1 MHCSLFLSVKAVV
14 YFHVRVVKED
24 YKPEVLA
31 AELEY
36 VTADA
41 ATPYEN
47 MGQLDEVENKSSA
60 PPTKVDI
67 V

>member
-1 MHCSLFLSVKAVV
+1 MLSFFLDSLKAVV

-24 YKPEVLA
+24 YKPETLA
-31 AELEY
+31 AELSG

-41 ATPYEN
+41 ATPYERMEQQDAATASN
-47 MGQLDEVENKSSA
+47 D
-60 PPTKVDI
+60 PPSEKREI